1 MEEKIKFFFI
11 LFIKYIEKNVNNNQV
26 VVETNLKLLIFY

>member
-11 LFIKYIEKNVNNNQV
+11 LFIKYIEKDVNNKV
-26 VVETNLKLLIFY
+26 FVETNLKLLIFY